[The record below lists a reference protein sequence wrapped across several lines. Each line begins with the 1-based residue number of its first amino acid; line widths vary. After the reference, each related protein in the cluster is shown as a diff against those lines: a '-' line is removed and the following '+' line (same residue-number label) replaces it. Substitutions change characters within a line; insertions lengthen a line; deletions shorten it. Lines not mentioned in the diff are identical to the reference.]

1 MYHYQSEATQFLNRL
16 IEEKPELAQERLKNR
31 GLLWDVEL
39 NPEEQKTLNRQK
51 WRKNLI
57 PITKTEPA

>member
-39 NPEEQKTLNRQK
+39 NPEKQKNFESAKVAKKPYTYYQD
-51 WRKNLI
+51 
-57 PITKTEPA
+57 

>member
-31 GLLWDVEL
+31 GLLWDAEL
-39 NPEEQKTLNRQK
+39 NPEEQK
-51 WRKNLI
+51 NLESAKVAKK
-57 PITKTEPA
+57 PYTYYQD

>member
-39 NPEEQKTLNRQK
+39 NPEEQKNFESAK
-51 WRKNLI
+51 VAKN
-57 PITKTEPA
+57 PYPYSQD

>member
-39 NPEEQKTLNRQK
+39 NPEEQKKL
-51 WRKNLI
+51 
-57 PITKTEPA
+57 

>member
-31 GLLWDVEL
+31 
-39 NPEEQKTLNRQK
+39 
-51 WRKNLI
+51 
-57 PITKTEPA
+57 